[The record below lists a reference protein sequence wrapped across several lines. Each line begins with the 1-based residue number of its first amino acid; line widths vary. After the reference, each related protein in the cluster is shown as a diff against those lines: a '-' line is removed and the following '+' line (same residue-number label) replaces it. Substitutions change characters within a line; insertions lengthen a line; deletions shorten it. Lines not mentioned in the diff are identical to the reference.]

1 MTQPTLPQP
10 DLPLAIDAMGGDHA
24 PKIVMQ
30 GLQIMH
36 GKQPDRRF
44 LLYGNQKTLTR
55 YLAHR
60 SMQALAKQC
69 EIIHAEVAISSHE
82 KPSVALRQAKNS
94 SMRLAIKAVRD
105 GHACGVVSAGN
116 TGAFMALSKM
126 VLKTLPGISRPAIT
140 GLMPNRGSSIV
151 MLDIG
156 ANVQCDANDL
166 YHFALMGDAYSRI
179 LLGQANPSVGLLNI
193 GSEEMKG
200 HEDLHIAAEMLRKTP
215 SVHFR
220 GYVEGNDIC
229 NGDVGVVVTDG
240 FTGNVA
246 LKTLEGTA
254 RYFSQELKR
263 ALSSSLMGKLSYLL
277 AKPAFVMMKR
287 RLDPR
292 RYNGAMFL
300 GLDGIAV
307 KSHGGADGYAFYH
320 AMKTAYQLV
329 DARVNTRLLEELKKH
344 TAPLDNPRRRT
355 DDAGTEQVSAQ
366 A

>member
-1 MTQPTLPQP
+1 MTQSP
-10 DLPLAIDAMGGDHA
+10 LPLAIDAMGGDHA

-30 GLQIMH
+30 GLQIMYQ
-36 GKQPDRRF
+36 KQPARQF
-44 LLYGNQKTLTR
+44 LLYGNQKVLER

-60 SMQALAKQC
+60 SLQGLRGQC
-69 EIIHAEVAISSHE
+69 QIIHSEVAISSHE
-82 KPSVALRQAKNS
+82 KPSVALRKAKNS
-94 SMRLAIKAVRD
+94 SMRMAIEAVRD
-105 GHACGVVSAGN
+105 GKACGVVSAGN

-151 MLDIG
+151 MLDLG

-166 YHFALMGDAYSRI
+166 YHFALMGNAYSRI
-179 LLGQANPSVGLLNI
+179 VLGETNPSVGLLNI

-215 SVHFR
+215 AIHFR

-229 NGDVGVVVTDG
+229 NGDVSVVVTDG
-240 FTGNVA
+240 FTGNVS

-254 RYFSQELKR
+254 RYFSHELKQ
-263 ALSSSLMGKLSYLL
+263 ALSSSWMGKLSYLL

-320 AMKTAYQLV
+320 AMKTAYRLV
-329 DARVNTRLLEELKKH
+329 DACINTRLLEELKKH
-344 TAPLDNPRRRT
+344 SSPLDNQGRRP
-355 DDAGTEQVSAQ
+355 DDASAEQVAAQ

>member
-1 MTQPTLPQP
+1 MTHT
-10 DLPLAIDAMGGDHA
+10 LPLAIDAMGGDHA

-30 GLQIMH
+30 GLQIMCR
-36 GKQPDRRF
+36 KQPARKF
-44 LLYGNQKTLTR
+44 LLYGNQKTLER

-60 SMQALAKQC
+60 SMEELRQC
-69 EIIHAEVAISSHE
+69 CTIIHTDVAIASDE
-82 KPSVALRQAKNS
+82 KPSQVLRKSKNS
-94 SMRLAIKAVRD
+94 SMRLAIEAVRD
-105 GHACGVVSAGN
+105 GVACGVVSSGN
-116 TGAFMALSKM
+116 TGAFMALSKII
-126 VLKTLPGISRPAIT
+126 LKTLPSISRPAIT

-156 ANVQCDANDL
+156 ANVQCDAHDL
-166 YHFALMGDAYSRI
+166 YQFALMGDAYSRI
-179 LLGQANPSVGLLNI
+179 VLGEVSPRVGLLNI

-215 SVHFR
+215 TINFC

-240 FTGNVA
+240 FTGNVS

-263 ALSSSLMGKLSYLL
+263 ALSSSLMGRLSYML

-320 AMKTAYQLV
+320 AIKTAYQLA
-329 DARVNTRLLEELKKH
+329 DAQINARLVIELTRHMDSAGKILHNSALEAEASL
-344 TAPLDNPRRRT
+344 A
-355 DDAGTEQVSAQ
+355 AQVV
-366 A
+366 